1 MNLLV
6 LGILAFI
13 LLLVFRGYRKG
24 FFKSAASAIGI
35 VLAVLLTAILY
46 PGVNKLLCQ
55 YTVLDD
61 VIEQKIIE
69 KFELPEETKTATRNE
84 EIDTIENLDLP
95 DNVKGWLIA
104 NCNGETFLE
113 SGVDNVCSYI
123 AKSLTAMVMWGISYV
138 LTLLVLLLLLHILI
152 MVLDVANYIPI
163 VKSINKAGGAI
174 FGAGQGILIVW
185 IFMGIVTLLSTF
197 SWAYQVIQMIDE
209 SPLLAWL
216 YKKDI
221 FLKIIVDILEK
232 I

>member
-84 EIDTIENLDLP
+84 EINTIENLDLP

-123 AKSLTAMVMWGISYV
+123 AKSLTAMVMRGISYV

>member
-61 VIEQKIIE
+61 VIKQKIIE

-123 AKSLTAMVMWGISYV
+123 AKSLTAMVMRGISYV

>member
-6 LGILAFI
+6 LRILAFI

-123 AKSLTAMVMWGISYV
+123 AKSLTAMVMRGISYV

>member
-123 AKSLTAMVMWGISYV
+123 AKSLTAMVMRGISYV

-197 SWAYQVIQMIDE
+197 SRSEERRVGKECRSRW
-209 SPLLAWL
+209 SP
-216 YKKDI
+216 YH
-221 FLKIIVDILEK
+221 
-232 I
+232 

>member
-6 LGILAFI
+6 LEILAFI

-123 AKSLTAMVMWGISYV
+123 AKSLTAMVMRGISYV
-138 LTLLVLLLLLHILI
+138 LTLLVLLFLLHILI

>member
-13 LLLVFRGYRKG
+13 LLLVFRGYRKC

-123 AKSLTAMVMWGISYV
+123 AKSLTAMVMRGISYV

>member
-6 LGILAFI
+6 LGILTFI

-35 VLAVLLTAILY
+35 VLAVLLTAVLY

-69 KFELPEETKTATRNE
+69 KFELPEEMKTTTRSE
-84 EIDTIENLDLP
+84 EIDTIENLNLP
-95 DNVKGWLIA
+95 DNVKDWLIA

-123 AKSLTAMVMWGISYV
+123 AKSLTAMVMRGISYV

-197 SWAYQVIQMIDE
+197 SWAYQIMQMIDE
-209 SPLLAWL
+209 SPLLAWF

>member
-24 FFKSAASAIGI
+24 FFKSAAGAIGI

-123 AKSLTAMVMWGISYV
+123 AKSLTAMVMRGISYV

>member
-35 VLAVLLTAILY
+35 VLAVLLTAILS

-123 AKSLTAMVMWGISYV
+123 AKSLTAMVMRGISYV

>member
-84 EIDTIENLDLP
+84 EIDTIENLDLS

-123 AKSLTAMVMWGISYV
+123 AKSLTAMVMRGISYV

>member
-35 VLAVLLTAILY
+35 VLAVLLTAVLY

-69 KFELPEETKTATRNE
+69 KFELPEGTKTATRNE

-95 DNVKGWLIA
+95 DNVKDWLIA

-123 AKSLTAMVMWGISYV
+123 AKSLTAMVMRGISYM

-197 SWAYQVIQMIDE
+197 SWAYQVMQMIDE

>member
-123 AKSLTAMVMWGISYV
+123 AKSLTAMVMRGISYV

-197 SWAYQVIQMIDE
+197 CWAYQVIQMIDE

>member
-123 AKSLTAMVMWGISYV
+123 AKSLTAMVMRGISYV

-163 VKSINKAGGAI
+163 IKSINKAGGAI

>member
-35 VLAVLLTAILY
+35 VLAVLLTVVLY

-123 AKSLTAMVMWGISYV
+123 AKSLTAMVMRGISYV

-197 SWAYQVIQMIDE
+197 SWAYQVMQMIDE

>member
-123 AKSLTAMVMWGISYV
+123 AKSLTAMVMRGISYV
-138 LTLLVLLLLLHILI
+138 LTLLVLLILLHILI

>member
-123 AKSLTAMVMWGISYV
+123 AKSLTAMVMRGISYV

-232 I
+232 T

>member
-123 AKSLTAMVMWGISYV
+123 AKSLTAMVMRGISYV

-197 SWAYQVIQMIDE
+197 SWAYQAIQMIDE

>member
-95 DNVKGWLIA
+95 DNVKDWLIA

-123 AKSLTAMVMWGISYV
+123 AKSLTAMVMRGISYV

>member
-35 VLAVLLTAILY
+35 VLAVLLTAVLY

-123 AKSLTAMVMWGISYV
+123 AKSLTAMVMRGISYV

-197 SWAYQVIQMIDE
+197 SWAYQVMQMIDE

-216 YKKDI
+216 YKKDV

>member
-1 MNLLV
+1 MNLLD

-123 AKSLTAMVMWGISYV
+123 AKSLTAMVMRGISYV

-197 SWAYQVIQMIDE
+197 SWAYQIIQMIDE

>member
-113 SGVDNVCSYI
+113 SGVDNVYSYI
-123 AKSLTAMVMWGISYV
+123 AKSLTAMVMRGISYV

>member
-6 LGILAFI
+6 LGILAFF

-123 AKSLTAMVMWGISYV
+123 AKSLTAMVMRGISYV

>member
-69 KFELPEETKTATRNE
+69 KFELPAAHRQYNRQRFHLAT
-84 EIDTIENLDLP
+84 
-95 DNVKGWLIA
+95 G
-104 NCNGETFLE
+104 
-113 SGVDNVCSYI
+113 S
-123 AKSLTAMVMWGISYV
+123 
-138 LTLLVLLLLLHILI
+138 
-152 MVLDVANYIPI
+152 
-163 VKSINKAGGAI
+163 
-174 FGAGQGILIVW
+174 
-185 IFMGIVTLLSTF
+185 
-197 SWAYQVIQMIDE
+197 
-209 SPLLAWL
+209 
-216 YKKDI
+216 
-221 FLKIIVDILEK
+221 
-232 I
+232 

>member
-104 NCNGETFLE
+104 NCNGETFLD

-123 AKSLTAMVMWGISYV
+123 AKSLTAMVMRGISYV

>member
-24 FFKSAASAIGI
+24 FFFCSASAIGI

-123 AKSLTAMVMWGISYV
+123 AKSLTAMVMRGISYV

>member
-123 AKSLTAMVMWGISYV
+123 AKSLTAMVMRGISYV

-197 SWAYQVIQMIDE
+197 SWAYQVMQMIDE

>member
-123 AKSLTAMVMWGISYV
+123 AKSLTAMVMRGISYV

-209 SPLLAWL
+209 R
-216 YKKDI
+216 
-221 FLKIIVDILEK
+221 
-232 I
+232 

>member
-6 LGILAFI
+6 IGILAFI

-123 AKSLTAMVMWGISYV
+123 AKSLTAMVMRGISYV

-197 SWAYQVIQMIDE
+197 SWAYQVMQMIDE

>member
-35 VLAVLLTAILY
+35 VLAVLLTAVLY

-55 YTVLDD
+55 YTVLDN

-123 AKSLTAMVMWGISYV
+123 AKSLTAMVMRGISYV
-138 LTLLVLLLLLHILI
+138 LTLLVLLLLFHILI

-197 SWAYQVIQMIDE
+197 SWAYQVMQMIDE

>member
-123 AKSLTAMVMWGISYV
+123 AKSLTAMVMRGISYV
-138 LTLLVLLLLLHILI
+138 LTLLVLLLLHILI

>member
-123 AKSLTAMVMWGISYV
+123 AKSLTAMVMRGISYV

-152 MVLDVANYIPI
+152 MMLDVANYIPI

>member
-24 FFKSAASAIGI
+24 FFKSAASTIGI

-123 AKSLTAMVMWGISYV
+123 AKSLTAMVMRGISYV

>member
-123 AKSLTAMVMWGISYV
+123 AKSLTAMVMRGISYV

-216 YKKDI
+216 YKKNI

>member
-123 AKSLTAMVMWGISYV
+123 AKSLTAMVMRGISYV

-197 SWAYQVIQMIDE
+197 SWAYQVMQMIDE
-209 SPLLAWL
+209 SPLLACFT
-216 YKKDI
+216 KKT
-221 FLKIIVDILEK
+221 FF
-232 I
+232 

>member
-35 VLAVLLTAILY
+35 VLAVLLTAVLY

-69 KFELPEETKTATRNE
+69 KFELPEGTKTATRNE

-95 DNVKGWLIA
+95 DNVKDWLIA

-123 AKSLTAMVMWGISYV
+123 AKSLTAMVMRGISYM

-197 SWAYQVIQMIDE
+197 SWAYQIIQMIDE

>member
-123 AKSLTAMVMWGISYV
+123 AKSLTAMVMRGISYV

-185 IFMGIVTLLSTF
+185 IFIGIVTLLSTF

>member
-123 AKSLTAMVMWGISYV
+123 AKSLTAMVMRGISYV

-197 SWAYQVIQMIDE
+197 SWAYPVSYTHLTLPTNRE
-209 SPLLAWL
+209 
-216 YKKDI
+216 
-221 FLKIIVDILEK
+221 V
-232 I
+232 

>member
-95 DNVKGWLIA
+95 DKVKGWLIA

-123 AKSLTAMVMWGISYV
+123 AKSLTAMVMRGISYV

-197 SWAYQVIQMIDE
+197 SWAYQVMQMIDE

>member
-113 SGVDNVCSYI
+113 SGVDNVYSYN
-123 AKSLTAMVMWGISYV
+123 AKSLTAMVMRGISYV

-152 MVLDVANYIPI
+152 MVLDIANYIPI